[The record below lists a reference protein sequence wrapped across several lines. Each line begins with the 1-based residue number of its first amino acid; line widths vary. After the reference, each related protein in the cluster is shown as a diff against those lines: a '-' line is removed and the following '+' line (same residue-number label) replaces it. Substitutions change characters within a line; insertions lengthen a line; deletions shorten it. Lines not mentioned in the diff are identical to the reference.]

1 MLVLGLVAVTLYRK
15 PYCGNTNSEFLIQF
29 KVLYRCGRACDHG
42 GTWENPHPRDLLNG
56 FWEHIDL
63 GGGICSHKNTCKQAE
78 APLVNRRPWRRVPEL
93 IPNNRDITNQW
104 PFIIM
109 FESVEKVQ
117 NPTVCGHS
125 VGSSS
130 TPTLFFS

>member
-1 MLVLGLVAVTLYRK
+1 MVYRK
-15 PYCGNTNSEFLIQF
+15 SLQKYKLEFLIQF
-29 KVLYRCGRACDHG
+29 KVVFSRCGRACDDG
-42 GTWENPHPRDLLNG
+42 GTWENPHPRDLLSG

-63 GGGICSHKNTCKQAE
+63 GGGICSHRTTCKQAE

-93 IPNNRDITNQW
+93 IPNNRDNTNQW

-117 NPTVCGHS
+117 KPTVYGHS
-125 VGSSS
+125 VGNSS